1 MRKLAIAGVVLFA
14 VLGSAG
20 CNEQDLGALPP
31 SISVSPGELVFDLTV
46 QGASNTKVATVT
58 NAGHGVLLV
67 DALEVQGATNAFA
80 LDVPPSGFPIRLGAG
95 EWFAV
100 QVTFAPT
107 DGGAHPGEMTV
118 FSNDVANPAVVV
130 PLVTVPIAPEIE
142 VTPNPMPFGVV
153 GVNLP
158 TTHELT
164 ITNAGTLAL
173 TVTSVT
179 LGAGTSSAF
188 TIAPGTLPVVLPALG
203 SVAIPVTF
211 HATDESTQTGSI
223 EITSDDPD
231 EPLVTVPLS
240 GIGTLNPVPDI
251 HGPSVINFGGVQR
264 QTCATQGA
272 SITNVGS
279 ATLVVSGSQMLW
291 GAGSQYTVAPTS
303 FSIAPGG
310 AQPIAVTYCPQ
321 DTNGDADQL
330 RISSN
335 DPDEQPF
342 TITILGYGTPPPI
355 SQTDIHVELSW
366 NKNSVDIDLHM
377 VKGGGTFSA
386 NPQTG
391 NETDCGWWNQDPEWG
406 VAGPSDDCFLDLDDI
421 DGYGPENINMA
432 TPASGDYTVILHYYG
447 GHDAGGSNPGLDN
460 GPAALTVKVW
470 LDGGPGFTTYTKTL
484 SLGQRWDLLKITWN
498 NPGDSGTIAMIDT
511 VTP

>member
-1 MRKLAIAGVVLFA
+1 MRALTLLLIVPLAA
-14 VLGSAG
+14 LGSTG
-20 CNEQDLGALPP
+20 CNEQELGALGP
-31 SISVSPGELVFDLTV
+31 SISVSPGEIVFDLTPE
-46 QGASNTKVATVT
+46 GSSNTKVATVT
-58 NAGHGVLLV
+58 NAGHGVLVV
-67 DALEVQGATNAFA
+67 DEMEIGGAEGAFA
-80 LDVPPSGFPIRLGAG
+80 LSAPPSGFPVRLAAG

-107 DGGAHPGEMTV
+107 DAGAHDGELTV
-118 FSNDVANPAVVV
+118 FSNDVAIPAVVV
-130 PLVTVPIAPEIE
+130 PLVTLPIAPEIE
-142 VTPNPMPFGVV
+142 VAPNPMPFGVV
-153 GVNLP
+153 GVSLP

-173 TVTSVT
+173 TVSSVAF
-179 LGAGTSSAF
+179 GAGTSAAF
-188 TIAPGTLPVVLPALG
+188 TMAPGTLPVVLPALG
-203 SVAIPVTF
+203 YIAIPVTF
-211 HATDESTQTGSI
+211 DAPDESTQAGSI
-223 EITSDDPD
+223 EIASDDPD

-240 GIGTLNPVPDI
+240 GTGTLNPVPDI
-251 HGPSVINFGGVQR
+251 SGPAAINFGGVQR
-264 QTCATQGA
+264 QTCATQSA

-279 ATLVVSGSQMLW
+279 ATLVVTGSEMLW
-291 GAGSQYTVAPTS
+291 GAGSMYSVAPAS
-303 FSIAPGG
+303 YSISPGG
-310 AQPIAVTYCPQ
+310 AQPITVTYCPQ
-321 DTNGDADQL
+321 DTDGDPDQL

-355 SQTDIHVELSW
+355 GETDIHVELSW
-366 NKNSVDIDLHM
+366 NKNAVDIDLHL

-406 VAGPSDDCFLDLDDI
+406 VAGPADDCFLDLDDI

-432 TPASGDYTVILHYYG
+432 TPATGDYTIILHYYG
-447 GHDAGGSNPGLDN
+447 GHDEGGSNPSLDN
-460 GPAALTVKVW
+460 GPALLTVKVW

-484 SLGQRWDLLKITWN
+484 SLGQRWDLLKITWS
-498 NPGDSGTIAMIDT
+498 NPGDSGTITMIDA